1 MSEEDKPKILVL
13 TIPETNAT
21 AEIELLWNVAPKTC
35 EAIVKQL
42 PLESICVH
50 GRNSGDEALMPLPVL
65 LKGIPQDSTENS
77 TTEYKK
83 GYVVFGISADNISQQ
98 NRFSEKYS
106 FQYLLIADNEKDLI
120 NAFGVWGPKKFQGR
134 EYEGIHRTTFLID
147 ENGIITRVINKV
159 KTKDHATQILEEV

>member
-1 MSEEDKPKILVL
+1 MNMLKIGDVVPKNKFVDNLGNNHSFEDYKGSKIILFFYPRAN
-13 TIPETNAT
+13 TPGCT
-21 AEIELLWNVAPKTC
+21 AQACNLRDNYQKLIE
-35 EAIVKQL
+35 
-42 PLESICVH
+42 
-50 GRNSGDEALMPLPVL
+50 
-65 LKGIPQDSTENS
+65 
-77 TTEYKK
+77 K

-134 EYEGIHRTTFLID
+134 DYEGIHRTTFLID

>member
-1 MSEEDKPKILVL
+1 MEMLKIGDVVPNTKFVDNLGNTHTLEDYKGSKIILFFYPRAN
-13 TIPETNAT
+13 TPGCT
-21 AEIELLWNVAPKTC
+21 AQACNLRDNYQKLIE
-35 EAIVKQL
+35 
-42 PLESICVH
+42 
-50 GRNSGDEALMPLPVL
+50 
-65 LKGIPQDSTENS
+65 
-77 TTEYKK
+77 K

-134 EYEGIHRTTFLID
+134 DYEGIHRTTFLID